1 MNTFGVICNDHM
13 FALVIMLQV
22 HHTKS
27 YAFALN
33 LVDGLSET
41 SFMNFFVYSLF
52 AVCRLV

>member
-1 MNTFGVICNDHM
+1 MHYA
-13 FALVIMLQV
+13 ALVIMLQV

-27 YAFALN
+27 YTFALS
-33 LVDGLSET
+33 LIDGLSET